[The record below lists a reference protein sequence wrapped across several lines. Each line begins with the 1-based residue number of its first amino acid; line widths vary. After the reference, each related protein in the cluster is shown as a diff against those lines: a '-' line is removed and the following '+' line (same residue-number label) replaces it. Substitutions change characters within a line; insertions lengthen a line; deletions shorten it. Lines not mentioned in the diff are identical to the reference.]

1 MAPVGTRPGVDEQ
14 ATPGPTHSAPA
25 GPVRPEVAHVVFVAH
40 GLISPLNAA
49 LELSRRLANHG
60 HHVTFMSHAD
70 ISHEVEAHGFAFVQ
84 LASDES
90 IRREARS
97 AGNPLARLRAMRRA
111 RRRSITNDDYERA
124 ITALDPDLLLIDLE
138 MHYATIV
145 SAHLQIPTMLVM
157 NWLSVFRLPGLPPL
171 NSKLSPPRG
180 ASRGEARFR
189 RAWIRVRLAAWGAR
203 IRHKIGRRGVGD
215 VLRPVTYGTNHYAD
229 IKQVAKAHGYSL
241 KENTNRN
248 EWVRPFMYTR
258 LRVLCLNSF
267 ELEFPHTPHPNIRY
281 VGPMVN
287 RQRPESRLQSES
299 RRRWDA
305 YRAARSA
312 NDGGRPLVYCSLGSY
327 WADADFLRMVI
338 ATFER
343 RPEWDLVLGLGG
355 QATEGDLGPIPDNVL
370 LLDWA
375 PQLDVL
381 ELADCAINHGGITS
395 INECISY
402 GVPMVV
408 YSPSLVD
415 QDGCAARIEYHG
427 LGVAAGWDTKKP
439 ERLEQHVARVLS
451 DPAMHGRVQ
460 AMQRVFDRYNE
471 EGTAVAVIEDF
482 LAAAGGEAAAD

>member
-1 MAPVGTRPGVDEQ
+1 LET
-14 ATPGPTHSAPA
+14 T
-25 GPVRPEVAHVVFVAH
+25 GPVPLEVAHIVFVAH
-40 GLISPLNAA
+40 GLISPLNAG
-49 LELSRRLANHG
+49 LELSRRLTDHG
-60 HHVTFMSHAD
+60 HDVTFMSHAD

-97 AGNPLARLRAMRRA
+97 GGNPLARLRGMRRT
-111 RRRSITNDDYERA
+111 RSRSIANEEFERA
-124 ITALDPDLLLIDLE
+124 LTALDPDLLLIDLE

-145 SAHLQIPTMLVM
+145 SAHLHIPTMLVM
-157 NWLSVFRLPGLPPL
+157 NWLSVFRQPGLPPL

-180 ASRGEARFR
+180 ASPGETRFR
-189 RAWIRVRLAAWGAR
+189 RAWIRVQLAAWGAR
-203 IRHKIGRRGVGD
+203 IRHKIGRGGVGD

-229 IKQVAKAHGYSL
+229 LKQVAKAHGYSL
-241 KENTNRN
+241 KDNTNRN

-258 LRVLCLNSF
+258 LPVLCLNAL

-287 RQRPESRLQSES
+287 RHRLESRLQSAS
-299 RRRWDA
+299 RLHWDA

-327 WADADFLRMVI
+327 WSDAAFLRMVI

-375 PQLDVL
+375 PQLEVL

-395 INECISY
+395 INECITS

-415 QDGCAARIEYHG
+415 QDGCATRIEYHG
-427 LGVAAGWDTKKP
+427 LGVDARWSTKEP

-451 DPAMHGRVQ
+451 DQAMRGRVR
-460 AMQRVFDRYNE
+460 AMRRVFDRYSE
-471 EGTAVAVIEDF
+471 EATVVAVIEDF
-482 LAAAGGEAAAD
+482 LVADRGKAAAEDN